1 MIFSHSSAYDIHCQH
16 GRNVPDY
23 VLQRMVSYW
32 YSCLCHSV
40 IAVVYGCYINQQNVE
55 EDAFLQ
61 GRGSVEDF
69 VSVREHLKQSLMEN
83 LSNYFTDV
91 SFLLFFFRMKA

>member
-23 VLQRMVSYW
+23 VLKRMVSYW

-40 IAVVYGCYINQQNVE
+40 IAVVYGCYINQKNVE

-69 VSVREHLKQSLMEN
+69 VSVRKHLKQN
-83 LSNYFTDV
+83 LIEKFEQ
-91 SFLLFFFRMKA
+91 LFY